1 MQHWGFEFRYSDS
14 TIPAAPLAPL
24 PPPCQVHPAVL
35 EDVLYCVLQ
44 TIAARA
50 LAESL
55 TEQQLDQLTVNS
67 YQPGQGIPPHT
78 VRSQGISSL
87 GLDQV

>member
-1 MQHWGFEFRYSDS
+1 M
-14 TIPAAPLAPL
+14 
-24 PPPCQVHPAVL
+24 
-35 EDVLYCVLQ
+35 LYCVLQ
-44 TIAARA
+44 TIADRA
-50 LAESL
+50 LAEGL

-78 VRSQGISSL
+78 VRSPGVSRL